1 MIVIKAGCPT
11 QINTFSPDL
20 GGIFGMKM
28 MLINDAV
35 MLLSYDDLCVILTEY
50 SVDDTHNT

>member
-35 MLLSYDDLCVILTEY
+35 MLLLYDDLCVILTEY